1 MSNRTAT
8 HKVVRVTLDSRTEMD
23 DHLVKESPLTI
34 YYNDKELVTL
44 LCTPEYMED
53 LGLGFLYSEGLL
65 KEPSHV
71 TTTRLDEEKGIIWI
85 ETNKTDFI
93 AEKLFLKRYITTGCG
108 KGTTFYNVMDSALV
122 KNLDTLLTIIGDDVF
137 QLMRDFQ
144 HNSELFKETGG
155 VHSCALCDS
164 KKIIIFREDIG
175 RHNALDKI
183 IGNCFKEKTTLD
195 DKIVLTSGRI
205 SSEILLKVAKIG
217 VSIVISRS
225 APTDLAVKLAN
236 ELGVT
241 IVGFVRGNRMNV
253 YTHPQRI
260 KE

>member
-1 MSNRTAT
+1 MNSRTAT
-8 HKVVRVTLDSRTEMD
+8 HKVNRLTSETMTEMED
-23 DHLVKESPLTI
+23 YLVKESPLTVH
-34 YYNDKELVTL
+34 YNDIELVTL

-65 KEPSHV
+65 KDYDNV
-71 TTTRLDEEKGIIWI
+71 VKIKVDEEKGIIWI
-85 ETNKTDFI
+85 ESNQTDLI

-122 KNLDTLLTIIGDDVF
+122 KNIDSPLTITGEQIF
-137 QLMRDFQ
+137 KLMKEFQ
-144 HNSELFKETGG
+144 HRSELFQETGG
-155 VHSCALCDS
+155 VHSCALSDGE
-164 KKIIIFREDIG
+164 KLLIFREDIG

-183 IGNCFKEKTTLD
+183 VGNCFRERTSLV
-195 DKIVLTSGRI
+195 DKIILTSGRI
-205 SSEILLKVAKIG
+205 SSEILLKVAKMG
-217 VSIVISRS
+217 VSTVVSRS
-225 APTDLAVKLAN
+225 APTDLAVKIGD

-241 IVGFVRGNRMNV
+241 IVGFVRGNRMNI